1 MGIPLNKGELLKA
14 INSRFDR
21 LFADLALVD
30 PAKAGERTMEG
41 HVRDTLM
48 SVCDLV
54 AYLIGWNQLV
64 LKWLERDAAR
74 LPVDFPETGFKWN
87 ELGRLAGKF
96 YADYEG
102 IPYPQL
108 LERLKTAKEEIVH
121 AVEFRDDA
129 ELYGRAW
136 YGKWTMGRMIQF
148 NTSSPYAN
156 AHARLRKWRAAGGQ
170 AHD

>member
-21 LFADLALVD
+21 LFADLERVD
-30 PAKAGERTMEG
+30 PAKAAERTMEG

-64 LKWLERDAAR
+64 LKWLER
-74 LPVDFPETGFKWN
+74 N

-129 ELYGRAW
+129 ELYGCAW

-170 AHD
+170 AHG